1 MMTADIVTKESEIK
15 EKIIYGDLDMSD
27 YDPRPEALGSVK
39 YLCTDLT
46 DIRRY
51 YVRLGFHLEEFDRC
65 GYYRDFGYDNLYDF
79 CENNLG
85 LDKSAVSR
93 CINVYLEF
101 NASAET
107 KYIGNMKSSGCAME
121 LADRWKNYSYT
132 QLCEMLPLSDEDRK
146 KILPDMTVKQ
156 IREFKKELKEKK
168 SIDPVAS
175 TQQEC
180 SDENV
185 PDDGEI
191 RDFCQKF
198 LGCLT
203 ADEKMNFKKYMVEKY
218 GKTYVMAGNGDIDY
232 ECTPRGI
239 RINDSD
245 EITWT
250 HFAKRVKELEEQIP
264 GACFRTYTADGISV
278 ASTQP
283 EKEKMPFDNK
293 RYESTFGIVRQN
305 TVKSCSPVRE
315 NVVVTVFDKDGK
327 IAYGNI
333 ACDLIYA
340 AGGDY
345 YFRLWDSKKEGE
357 EK

>member
-1 MMTADIVTKESEIK
+1 MMTTDITTKETEIQERIK
-15 EKIIYGDLDMSD
+15 YGDSD
-27 YDPRPEALGSVK
+27 IIDYEPRPEALGSVK
-39 YLCTDLT
+39 YLYTDLT

-51 YVRLGFHLEEFDRC
+51 YIRLGFHLEEFDRC

-101 NASAET
+101 NASGET

-121 LADRWKNYSYT
+121 LADRWKDYSYT

-168 SIDPVAS
+168 SSDP
-175 TQQEC
+175 
-180 SDENV
+180 
-185 PDDGEI
+185 
-191 RDFCQKF
+191 
-198 LGCLT
+198 
-203 ADEKMNFKKYMVEKY
+203 
-218 GKTYVMAGNGDIDY
+218 
-232 ECTPRGI
+232 
-239 RINDSD
+239 
-245 EITWT
+245 
-250 HFAKRVKELEEQIP
+250 
-264 GACFRTYTADGISV
+264 V

-283 EKEKMPFDNK
+283 EKEKKPFDYK
-293 RYESTFGIVRQN
+293 RYESTSGIVRQN
-305 TVKSCSPVRE
+305 MIKNCSSVKQ
-315 NVVVTVFDKDGK
+315 NVLATIFDKDGK
-327 IAYGNI
+327 FVCGNMW
-333 ACDLIYA
+333 CDLIYA
-340 AGGDY
+340 AGGYY

>member
-1 MMTADIVTKESEIK
+1 MMTTDLATKESEIL
-15 EKIIYGDLDMSD
+15 ERIIYGDPDMLDCE
-27 YDPRPEALGSVK
+27 PRPEALGSVK

-51 YVRLGFHLEEFDRC
+51 YIRLGFHLEEFGRC

-107 KYIGNMKSSGCAME
+107 KYIGNTKSSGCAME

-175 TQQEC
+175 TQ
-180 SDENV
+180 
-185 PDDGEI
+185 
-191 RDFCQKF
+191 
-198 LGCLT
+198 
-203 ADEKMNFKKYMVEKY
+203 
-218 GKTYVMAGNGDIDY
+218 
-232 ECTPRGI
+232 
-239 RINDSD
+239 
-245 EITWT
+245 
-250 HFAKRVKELEEQIP
+250 
-264 GACFRTYTADGISV
+264 
-278 ASTQP
+278 P
-283 EKEKMPFDNK
+283 EKEKKPFDNK